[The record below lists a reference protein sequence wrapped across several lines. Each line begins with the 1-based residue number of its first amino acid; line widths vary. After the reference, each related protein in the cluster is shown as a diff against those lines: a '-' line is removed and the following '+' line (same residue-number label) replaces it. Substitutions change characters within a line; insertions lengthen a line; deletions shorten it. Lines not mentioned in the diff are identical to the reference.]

1 MLADSGYLL
10 IFWRAEAEESFKE
23 RTELSDDVLFFS
35 PCPVVECSLNEDAN
49 FLGTKPVVSLACTV
63 VRRAAPVVESVEPS
77 PAGGCLELKMNG

>member
-35 PCPVVECSLNEDAN
+35 PCPR
-49 FLGTKPVVSLACTV
+49 PQ
-63 VRRAAPVVESVEPS
+63 RSVKWV
-77 PAGGCLELKMNG
+77 GGLS